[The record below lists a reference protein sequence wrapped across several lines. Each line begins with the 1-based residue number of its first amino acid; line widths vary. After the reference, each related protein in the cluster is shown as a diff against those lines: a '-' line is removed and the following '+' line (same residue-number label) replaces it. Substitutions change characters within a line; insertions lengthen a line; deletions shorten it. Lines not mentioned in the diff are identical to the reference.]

1 MHKSVLILSMLATSI
16 FSTPLVAEEN
26 KPVVTFSVGTVGF
39 DPMTFSVSDEDSVSD
54 FEFDPSGGTIAT
66 LGWGV
71 RNDYARCLLEYQYQR
86 ASDSDVDIDYLKHH
100 IYFTA
105 QWTPRILNTPVHAIV
120 GASVGGVET
129 RVESDN
135 DTIGSNFRD
144 REEQFKAMLGVEY
157 RLTPK
162 IAIQGM
168 YEHHMTDNPSM
179 SKNGTFKALDD
190 SNQDA
195 IMIGVAMTLD

>member
-1 MHKSVLILSMLATSI
+1 MHKSALLLPLLAASILSTS
-16 FSTPLVAEEN
+16 VAAEEN
-26 KPVVTFSVGTVGF
+26 KPVVTLSVGTAGF
-39 DPMTFSVSDEDSVSD
+39 DPMEFTVSDEGGTEA
-54 FEFDPSGGTIAT
+54 FQFDPTGGALAT

-71 RNDYARCLLEYQYQR
+71 RNDYARCLLEYQYQEG
-86 ASDSDVDIDYLKHH
+86 SDSDVSIDYVKHH

-105 QWTPRILNTPVHAIV
+105 QWTPQILATPVHAIV
-120 GASVGGVET
+120 GASVGGVEV

-135 DTIGSNFRD
+135 ATIGQNFRD
-144 REEQFKAMLGVEY
+144 REEQFKAMVGVEY

-162 IAIQGM
+162 IAIQGL
-168 YEHHMTDNPSM
+168 YEHHITDNPSAT
-179 SKNGTFKALDD
+179 KNGVFKALDD